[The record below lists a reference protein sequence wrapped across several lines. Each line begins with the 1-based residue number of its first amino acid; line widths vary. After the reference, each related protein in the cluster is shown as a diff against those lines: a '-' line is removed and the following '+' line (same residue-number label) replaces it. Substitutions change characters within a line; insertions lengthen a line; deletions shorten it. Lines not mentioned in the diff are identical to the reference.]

1 MQRRSMIGPES
12 VQCWSGD
19 QFVLSPLCF
28 LEADP
33 SARVILEVNGLLGII
48 LKMIL
53 RLNLRAYTFFF
64 MACIVLTPSRS
75 APTPRFFPVTFNPT
89 PPQPPLQFTIPVP
102 VQPRAGFRPP
112 VSPARIDD
120 FSRSSIAASPRAQGP
135 AMLGGVDINQLAN
148 PRSPSLLPFDMPM
161 SIRRMGSA
169 PGTPTTI
176 PLMEINQLS
185 QVCFS
190 ISRS

>member
-1 MQRRSMIGPES
+1 
-12 VQCWSGD
+12 
-19 QFVLSPLCF
+19 
-28 LEADP
+28 
-33 SARVILEVNGLLGII
+33 
-48 LKMIL
+48 
-53 RLNLRAYTFFF
+53 

-185 QVCFS
+185 QVCFQYRVRRVLTIAGPNRFTWS
-190 ISRS
+190 AAHANNTVMFDLSHLFVLFFFLLLTRCRSPFPFPSVQSPDC